1 MQNEVVGMDVVEI
14 NPMLDHSG
22 ETMMLANRVVREVL
36 VGMALRKKGM
46 TDPKYL
52 HPDYVKNTQLKQ

>member
-14 NPMLDHSG
+14 NALLDTSG
-22 ETMMLANRVVREVL
+22 ETMLMANRAVREVL
-36 VGMALRKKGM
+36 VGMALRRKGI

-52 HPDYVKNTQLKQ
+52 HPDYLNNTQQQ